1 MDYIVGM
8 PRQTTNFLLSLGFGF
23 CIGVLYDVVR
33 TIRLIF
39 GGGKRTVLIFDI
51 LYSAFAGLVTFI
63 FSLVITNGM
72 VMAYVVFGEML
83 GFFIYYIT
91 FGVFAVRFSERV
103 TKAVKGFFIKIF
115 KAIAAPFLKLF
126 GFLKRVFGKIS
137 QKSRKKAVKAAKK
150 SKIHLK
156 LCGSLLYNQLN
167 NKRNYPKMRK
177 EVKQNGCRKK
187 SGKSKEE
194 KGKAKHSFILTLL
207 LVLAVGYFTI
217 SLIDTQ
223 LKIKEREKTA
233 EQVSAQYE
241 QQLAEN
247 ERLQK
252 VADGGSQEDY
262 IERVAREKLGYV
274 MPDEKVYYDIT
285 PGN

>member
-1 MDYIVGM
+1 MEQGVPLMDYIVGM

-103 TKAVKGFFIKIF
+103 TEAVKGFFIKIF
-115 KAIAAPFLKLF
+115 KTLAAPFLKLF

-150 SKIHLK
+150 QKI
-156 LCGSLLYNQLN
+156 N
-167 NKRNYPKMRK
+167 
-177 EVKQNGCRKK
+177 
-187 SGKSKEE
+187 
-194 KGKAKHSFILTLL
+194 
-207 LVLAVGYFTI
+207 
-217 SLIDTQ
+217 
-223 LKIKEREKTA
+223 
-233 EQVSAQYE
+233 
-241 QQLAEN
+241 
-247 ERLQK
+247 
-252 VADGGSQEDY
+252 
-262 IERVAREKLGYV
+262 
-274 MPDEKVYYDIT
+274 
-285 PGN
+285 

>member
-103 TKAVKGFFIKIF
+103 TEAVKGFFIKIF
-115 KAIAAPFLKLF
+115 KALASPFLKLF
-126 GFLKRVFGKIS
+126 GFLSEFLEKYHKKVEKKR
-137 QKSRKKAVKAAKK
+137 
-150 SKIHLK
+150 
-156 LCGSLLYNQLN
+156 
-167 NKRNYPKMRK
+167 
-177 EVKQNGCRKK
+177 
-187 SGKSKEE
+187 
-194 KGKAKHSFILTLL
+194 
-207 LVLAVGYFTI
+207 
-217 SLIDTQ
+217 
-223 LKIKEREKTA
+223 
-233 EQVSAQYE
+233 
-241 QQLAEN
+241 
-247 ERLQK
+247 
-252 VADGGSQEDY
+252 
-262 IERVAREKLGYV
+262 
-274 MPDEKVYYDIT
+274 
-285 PGN
+285 

>member
-1 MDYIVGM
+1 MEQGVPLMDYIVGM

-103 TKAVKGFFIKIF
+103 TEAVKGFFIKI
-115 KAIAAPFLKLF
+115 LELF
-126 GFLKRVFGKIS
+126 GFFKRVFGKIS

-194 KGKAKHSFILTLL
+194 K
-207 LVLAVGYFTI
+207 
-217 SLIDTQ
+217 
-223 LKIKEREKTA
+223 R
-233 EQVSAQYE
+233 
-241 QQLAEN
+241 
-247 ERLQK
+247 
-252 VADGGSQEDY
+252 
-262 IERVAREKLGYV
+262 
-274 MPDEKVYYDIT
+274 
-285 PGN
+285 

>member
-1 MDYIVGM
+1 MAAE
-8 PRQTTNFLLSLGFGF
+8 
-23 CIGVLYDVVR
+23 
-33 TIRLIF
+33 
-39 GGGKRTVLIFDI
+39 KR
-51 LYSAFAGLVTFI
+51 
-63 FSLVITNGM
+63 
-72 VMAYVVFGEML
+72 
-83 GFFIYYIT
+83 
-91 FGVFAVRFSERV
+91 
-103 TKAVKGFFIKIF
+103 
-115 KAIAAPFLKLF
+115 
-126 GFLKRVFGKIS
+126 
-137 QKSRKKAVKAAKK
+137 AVKAKK
-150 SKIHLK
+150 K
-156 LCGSLLYNQLN
+156 
-167 NKRNYPKMRK
+167 
-177 EVKQNGCRKK
+177 
-187 SGKSKEE
+187 

-241 QQLAEN
+241 QQLAEHD
-247 ERLQK
+247 RLQK